1 MTTIAETAFSG
12 AVSGVVGVTGY
23 YPFDVIRCRQQ
34 ANITSRMSMFRTAKT
49 MVQNNGT
56 RVLFKGMCAQLFWN
70 VPAQGTYF
78 TVYEKSKEYIKPHV
92 RPGSALVEG
101 LAGALAT
108 TAGFAFWTPMDT
120 ICQRCQATDNFHN
133 TGRNIFSKIWAR
145 EGIRGLYA
153 GFFPSLLVEIPMV
166 SAFWIIYERLKRPLR
181 PYLRSEEMTV
191 ASSSAIAAII
201 ATWITNPVDIIR
213 THIQLSGPGGP
224 KELRRAKAERTG
236 FRVASEI
243 LRQHGVCRLFRVGVL
258 ARCFV
263 SVPDFVLGVS
273 VFECVK
279 RWMMEGDLTLNEDLD
294 GEPASTPAAYAL

>member
-1 MTTIAETAFSG
+1 MPISLAETAFSG
-12 AVSGVVGVTGY
+12 AVSGAVGVAGY

-34 ANITSRMSMFRTAKT
+34 ADITSRTGMLRTVQT
-49 MVQNNGT
+49 MVSNSGP
-56 RVLFKGMCAQLFWN
+56 RVLFKGISAQILWN

-101 LAGALAT
+101 IAGALAT

-120 ICQRCQATDNFHN
+120 ICQRCQATDSFHN
-133 TGRNIFSKIWAR
+133 TGRQIFSKIWAR
-145 EGIRGLYA
+145 EGIRGLYS
-153 GFFPSLLVEIPMV
+153 GFFTSLLVEIPMV

-181 PYLRSEEMTV
+181 PYLGSDSMTV
-191 ASSSAIAAII
+191 AGSSAIAAII
-201 ATWITNPVDIIR
+201 ATWITNPVDVIR

-224 KELRRAKAERTG
+224 KELRRAKAERSG
-236 FRVASEI
+236 LRMASEI
-243 LRQHGVCRLFRVGVL
+243 FRQHGVTRLFRVGVL
-258 ARCFV
+258 ARCCV

-279 RWMMEGDLTLNEDLD
+279 RWLMEGELTLAAEDD
-294 GEPASTPAAYAL
+294 TPSSSPAAFVL

>member
-1 MTTIAETAFSG
+1 
-12 AVSGVVGVTGY
+12 
-23 YPFDVIRCRQQ
+23 
-34 ANITSRMSMFRTAKT
+34 

-56 RVLFKGMCAQLFWN
+56 LVLWKGVSVQMLWN

-78 TVYEKSKEYIKPHV
+78 TVYEKSKEYIMPHV

-120 ICQRCQATDNFHN
+120 ICQRCQVTDNFHN
-133 TGRNIFSKIWAR
+133 TGRTIFSKIWAR

-153 GFFPSLLVEIPMV
+153 GFFMSLLVEIPMV
-166 SAFWIIYERLKRPLR
+166 SAFWIIYERLKRPLK

-191 ASSSAIAAII
+191 AGSSAIAAII

-224 KELRRAKAERTG
+224 KELRRAKAERSG
-236 FRVASEI
+236 IRVASEI
-243 LRQHGVCRLFRVGVL
+243 LRQHSVLRLFRVGVL

-273 VFECVK
+273 VFEFVK
-279 RWMMEGDLTLNEDLD
+279 RWMMDGQVSLNEDL
-294 GEPASTPAAYAL
+294 EESAQTPAAYVL